1 MKPAQV
7 PLRSNFL
14 LSVSIMKVKEF
25 IKRLNELASMA
36 NGDETE
42 VILCVAST
50 EDEPGE
56 LFDRCRPELVEVRKV
71 IDLDFMVQQ
80 HYRAAE
86 NNDLDR
92 DLVKAITIGNA
103 TIRPR

>member
-1 MKPAQV
+1 MRV
-7 PLRSNFL
+7 RDF
-14 LSVSIMKVKEF
+14 V
-25 IKRLNELASMA
+25 KRLNELAAMA
-36 NGDETE
+36 DGDETE
-42 VILCVAST
+42 VILGVAST

-71 IDLDFMVQQ
+71 IDLDFMVKE

-103 TIRPR
+103 TIRSR